1 MDEGAENWEQR
12 IPIRKRKWRP
22 IPDDAVQ
29 TSTADSG
36 TFSRTKQIKI
46 DPKKLR
52 PSTLAARK
60 SENADFNLGSLILQ
74 LPNEILG
81 HIILHLKPRDIGRLA
96 STCTRFHSVIDQNH
110 LWMLLTRN
118 HYPGWRTRSPG
129 SELFAAS
136 IEKWKRE
143 YAVHYTKGIRYQLLG
158 SSGTKRRTQCS
169 ITDNKSCYGY
179 KKLCCSRDHV
189 FALDLASCLHV
200 YRSRWEREPITNEFV
215 YRRADWHI
223 EFAQNVVDVT
233 TDPRYD
239 NNLRRYV
246 YVLTQ
251 SDRMK
256 SRRSQPNTRSSPSG
270 SVGDNPIAG
279 DKIDVFDERTCR
291 RVFNMTFDPEMR
303 FVSMKLTSVTS
314 QQKTLYI
321 LTDAG
326 KVYSLHLFESSLLN
340 LGSEGMQ
347 VTLKSASKTLG
358 EKVQNVM
365 TSVGVVGF
373 LTESGKLHLLVQRRS
388 EFLDIF
394 GHEAP
399 FRVGIPQVIR
409 HVAKVMS
416 CSIGDRHLG
425 FIDEYNRA
433 FMVGN
438 NRKGQLG
445 TGDRIDR
452 STPVQVLYGKTLRL
466 LFCSLNHTL
475 AVVEHGNECE
485 MLGTGCGHNGRL
497 PGNSRGSVDFVHLDI
512 KIPWSV
518 RQVDSHKE
526 SMFLLSCYD
535 MNHHIQYKEPPNQD
549 SSQHLQLLAM
559 KSQQELLMDFK
570 KASNIIEKIKVI
582 EAMMDRF
589 TRSEELKQT
598 TTGQKVTFPLK
609 QQLKVS
615 KQVSSKPS
623 AEKVEPSPE
632 NRCSEELRL
641 LRHAVEQLRLE
652 AERVELDKKIVSDQT
667 KG

>member
-1 MDEGAENWEQR
+1 
-12 IPIRKRKWRP
+12 
-22 IPDDAVQ
+22 
-29 TSTADSG
+29 
-36 TFSRTKQIKI
+36 
-46 DPKKLR
+46 
-52 PSTLAARK
+52 
-60 SENADFNLGSLILQ
+60 
-74 LPNEILG
+74 
-81 HIILHLKPRDIGRLA
+81 
-96 STCTRFHSVIDQNH
+96 
-110 LWMLLTRN
+110 
-118 HYPGWRTRSPG
+118 
-129 SELFAAS
+129 
-136 IEKWKRE
+136 
-143 YAVHYTKGIRYQLLG
+143 
-158 SSGTKRRTQCS
+158 
-169 ITDNKSCYGY
+169 
-179 KKLCCSRDHV
+179 
-189 FALDLASCLHV
+189 
-200 YRSRWEREPITNEFV
+200 
-215 YRRADWHI
+215 
-223 EFAQNVVDVT
+223 
-233 TDPRYD
+233 
-239 NNLRRYV
+239 
-246 YVLTQ
+246 
-251 SDRMK
+251 
-256 SRRSQPNTRSSPSG
+256 
-270 SVGDNPIAG
+270 
-279 DKIDVFDERTCR
+279 
-291 RVFNMTFDPEMR
+291 
-303 FVSMKLTSVTS
+303 
-314 QQKTLYI
+314 
-321 LTDAG
+321 
-326 KVYSLHLFESSLLN
+326 
-340 LGSEGMQ
+340 
-347 VTLKSASKTLG
+347 
-358 EKVQNVM
+358 
-365 TSVGVVGF
+365 
-373 LTESGKLHLLVQRRS
+373 
-388 EFLDIF
+388 
-394 GHEAP
+394 
-399 FRVGIPQVIR
+399 
-409 HVAKVMS
+409 
-416 CSIGDRHLG
+416 
-425 FIDEYNRA
+425 
-433 FMVGN
+433 MVGN